1 MGTTRIKVI
10 DLSSDKKQIKTSRKH
25 AEKLVGVAKLK
36 ETRETKVTGETKGEH
51 PGASQ
56 PSEPSKPSRPSQ
68 PSLPS
73 QPPPSP
79 ATVTK
84 KKTSSDKSSSRH
96 KGHKYLEASTLV
108 DKEKK
113 YDAAQALELLNKV
126 SFTKFDPTVEAHF
139 NVTEKNIKGAVN
151 LPHPFAAKKEKKY
164 LIFSDQQ
171 STVSDKQ
178 ILWGD
183 EKTIADIEN
192 GKLKPSRDFDAVFAS
207 PKFMPLIAK
216 IAKVLGPAGLMPN
229 PKNGTITDEPQK
241 SIAKGQEGNYE
252 YKTDPT
258 ASTIHT
264 KLGKLSDKPEE
275 LSENLKAIITSIG
288 PTKINKAVV
297 KSTMSPSIQI
307 DLTAFAKQSLK

>member
-10 DLSSDKKQIKTSRKH
+10 DLSSDKKQIKTARKH
-25 AEKLVGVAKLK
+25 AEKLAGVAKLK
-36 ETRETKVTGETKGEH
+36 EPKIEPSES
-51 PGASQ
+51 SQ

-68 PSLPS
+68 PSKPS
-73 QPPPSP
+73 L
-79 ATVTK
+79 AK
-84 KKTSSDKSSSRH
+84 KKTSSHKSSSHH
-96 KGHKYLEASTLV
+96 KGRKYQEAQTLV

-113 YDAAQALELLNKV
+113 YDADEALELLNKV

-151 LPHPFAAKKEKKY
+151 LPYPFAAKKEKKY
-164 LIFSDQQ
+164 LIFGDKQ
-171 STVSDKQ
+171 STISDKR

-207 PKFMPLIAK
+207 VKFMPLLAK

-241 SIAKGQEGNYE
+241 TIAKGQEGNYE

-258 ASTIHT
+258 APIIHT
-264 KLGKLSDKPEE
+264 KLGKLSAKPEE
-275 LSENLKAIITSIG
+275 LSDNLKAIITSIG
-288 PTKINKAVV
+288 LTKINKVVV
-297 KSTMSPSIQI
+297 KSSMSPAIQI
-307 DLTAFAKQSLK
+307 DPAAFAKQPAK